1 TLFEFDLEIVAQ
13 VRATQSR
20 RATAAPAATAH
31 EISENVFEDVGHGRG
46 EFRSEAAWPAAPAI
60 FESGMTEPVIGGALL
75 GILQRVIG
83 LVDFLE
89 LVLGFGIARIAIGMK
104 LHGELAISALEGR
117 VIGAFLAAEH
127 LVEIA
132 FGQDQLSL

>member
-1 TLFEFDLEIVAQ
+1 
-13 VRATQSR
+13 
-20 RATAAPAATAH
+20 
-31 EISENVFEDVGHGRG
+31 
-46 EFRSEAAWPAAPAI
+46 
-60 FESGMTEPVIGGALL
+60 VIGGALL

-132 FGQDQLSL
+132 FGQDQLSLFGRAGLVVALIENINKPAGAADPPAYGQASGV